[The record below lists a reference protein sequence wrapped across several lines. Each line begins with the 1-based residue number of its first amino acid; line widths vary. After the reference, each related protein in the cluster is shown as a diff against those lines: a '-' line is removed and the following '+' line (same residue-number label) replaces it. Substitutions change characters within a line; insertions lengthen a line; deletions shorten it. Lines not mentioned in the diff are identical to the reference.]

1 MKTKLSV
8 RGMSCTA
15 CSLGIE
21 KNLSLQDGI
30 ISVSVSLM
38 GQSMV
43 VVHDDNIITVQQIC
57 DKVSQLGYS
66 ASLYT
71 GEVSESKHFDWVLAR
86 FGVSLVLLLGIM
98 YLCMGGMI
106 GLPQP
111 SDIISYT
118 VQLALT
124 VVVLALNHKF
134 FVVGTRAVLHRSA
147 NMDTLVALSS
157 GASFV
162 YSLVMTIKFYGGYAL
177 DGHLYY
183 ESAAMV
189 VTLVTLGKW
198 LEDKSKRKTSREIE
212 RLSKI
217 LPKTVTIL
225 VDGVEKVVE
234 TNQLQ
239 IDDTIVLRQGDYIP
253 IDGIVVDG
261 FAFVDKSA
269 ITGESMSVEVTHE
282 DRVVSGSIV
291 KSGYLLV
298 EAESVGE
305 DTLFSKIIQS
315 VRTAGE
321 SKAPIQKFVDK
332 VSGVFVPVVSLLAII
347 TLAVWWIVSHDFY
360 TAFNYGISVLVIS
373 CPCALGL
380 ATPVAIMAA
389 TGKGASLG
397 ILYKDAEA
405 IQKSHR
411 IDCVILDKTAT
422 ITRGEPR
429 VVDAQYFV
437 DKDMVNKI
445 VSAIEANSNH
455 PLAECIKQYVGTS
468 TFECKDYQYI
478 VGQGIIANVGNSQY
492 RMGNSSLVAGV
503 DNKRCEQMLSKYDTA
518 GKTTIFL
525 ASEVAILAVFA
536 ISDTVKKHSKV
547 AIEHLKQHNILTVM
561 ATGDN
566 KGAAAEIARQVGIQ
580 QYIAEVMPSDK
591 VAAVKQYQDE
601 GYHVSM
607 VGDGINDSPAIKGSN
622 LGIAMGTGTDIAID
636 SADVVIASGSLRGVC
651 DTIAL
656 GKKTVKIIKGNL
668 FWAFLYNVIAI
679 PIAAGAFATLGF
691 SLTPSISAGCMC
703 LSSLFVVTNALR
715 ITRYKSQFD
724 PSRLPA
730 EGNADNSQTDCNAG
744 DTVVT
749 NISVAGMMCEHCVA
763 HVTDALMALEGVVGV
778 DVVLADK
785 SVAISSTVEL
795 DNEAIV
801 NAVTTAGYKVV

>member
-1 MKTKLSV
+1 MKTKFSV
-8 RGMSCTA
+8 RGMSCSA

-21 KNLSLQDGI
+21 KNLAMQDGI
-30 ISVSVSLM
+30 VSVSVSLM

-43 VVHDDNIITVQQIC
+43 VSYDSNMITMQQIC
-57 DKVSQLGYS
+57 DQVTHLGYRTT
-66 ASLYT
+66 LYT
-71 GEVSESKHFDWVLAR
+71 GEVEVAKHFDWVLAR

-98 YLCMGGMI
+98 YLCMGGMVD
-106 GLPQP
+106 LPQP
-111 SDIISYT
+111 SDTISYS

-134 FVVGTRAVLHRSA
+134 FVMGTRAVLHRAA

-162 YSLVMTIKFYGGYAL
+162 YSLVMTIKFYCGTPL

-217 LPKTVTIL
+217 IPKTVTIL
-225 VDGVEKVVE
+225 VDGQEKVVE

-239 IDDTIVLRQGDYIP
+239 LEDTIVLRQGDYIP

-282 DRVVSGSIV
+282 DRVVSGSIM

-298 EAESVGE
+298 EAERVGD
-305 DTLFSKIIQS
+305 DTLFSKIIES

-332 VSGVFVPVVSLLAII
+332 VAGVFVPVVSLLAII
-347 TLAVWWIVSHDFY
+347 TLGVWWLVSRDFY

-405 IQKSHR
+405 IQKSHQ

-437 DKDMVNKI
+437 DRDMVNKI
-445 VSAIEANSNH
+445 VSAIEGNSNH
-455 PLAECIKQYVGTS
+455 PLAECIKQYVGPS

-478 VGQGIIANVGNSQY
+478 VGQGIIANIGSTQY

-503 DNKRCEQMLSKYDTA
+503 DNKRCEQMLNKYDTA

-525 ASEVAILAVFA
+525 ASNVAILAVFA
-536 ISDTVKKHSKV
+536 IADTVKTHSKL
-547 AIEHLKQHNILTVM
+547 AIEHLKNHNVLTVM

-591 VAAVKQYQDE
+591 VDAVTKYQTE

-607 VGDGINDSPAIKGSN
+607 VGDGINDSPAIKGSD
-622 LGIAMGTGTDIAID
+622 LGIAMGTGTDVAID

-679 PIAAGAFATLGF
+679 PIAAGAFASLGL

-715 ITRYKSQFD
+715 ITGYKSQFD
-724 PSRLPA
+724 PARMPKEDSAPSCQC
-730 EGNADNSQTDCNAG
+730 DTDAI
-744 DTVVT
+744 VT
-749 NISVAGMMCEHCVA
+749 NLTVTGMMCEHCVK
-763 HVTDALMALEGVVGV
+763 HVTDALMALEGVTNV
-778 DVVLADK
+778 DIVLADK

-795 DNEAIV
+795 DHQTVVDAI
-801 NAVTTAGYKVV
+801 TTAGYKVI